1 MGDLQQVARLLA
13 ARLPVTPC
21 ATMQVSC
28 SAMPGGARRIT
39 SGSVVGLPGGTRNP
53 MLVQPI
59 MERRLKQKRL
69 HSGLLAAVSW

>member
-1 MGDLQQVARLLA
+1 
-13 ARLPVTPC
+13 
-21 ATMQVSC
+21 
-28 SAMPGGARRIT
+28 
-39 SGSVVGLPGGTRNP
+39 VGLPGGTRNP